1 LLVVLWLGKNRAFQF
16 KVNKPYLILESSVFF
31 QEEIKKSRFLTFIHP
46 VQGKEAA
53 MQFLAEIKML
63 HRDARHHCWAYIGGN
78 PKDSV
83 NMGCSDD
90 GEPKGTA
97 GKPMLAV
104 LQGTNVGEM
113 MAVVVR
119 YSGGIKL
126 GTGGLVRAYSNG
138 LQQLSLT
145 MPKIE
150 KRFFQQFQLQCDYA
164 QMATIEHLLSS
175 LSGRVININ
184 YQQSVEAL
192 IEVDNELVAMFKQK
206 LQSLMQG
213 RVIAK
218 KINSSP

>member
-1 LLVVLWLGKNRAFQF
+1 MF
-16 KVNKPYLILESSVFF
+16 KVYKPYFILNDTLFF
-31 QEEIKKSRFLTFIHP
+31 QEEIKKSRFLTFISP
-46 VQGKEAA
+46 ALGKAAA
-53 MQFLAEIKML
+53 MQFLAEIKAQ
-63 HRDARHHCWAYIGGN
+63 HSDARHYCWAYIGGS

-138 LQQLSLT
+138 LQQLCSS
-145 MPKIE
+145 MPKTE
-150 KRFFQQFQLQCDYA
+150 KRFFKKFQIQCNYS
-164 QMATIEHLLSS
+164 QMATVEQLLTTC
-175 LSGRVININ
+175 SGRVINID
-184 YQQSVEAL
+184 YQQEVVAI
-192 IEVDNELVAMFKQK
+192 IEVDREQIAQFKEK

-213 RVIAK
+213 KVIANNITNK
-218 KINSSP
+218 NDTSQNKSD

>member
-1 LLVVLWLGKNRAFQF
+1 M
-16 KVNKPYLILESSVFF
+16 NKPYLILKEAVFF
-31 QEEIKKSRFLTFIHP
+31 QEEIKKSRFLTFISP
-46 VQGKEAA
+46 ANGKASA
-53 MQFLAEIKML
+53 MQFLADIKAL
-63 HRDARHHCWAYIGGN
+63 HKEARHHCWAYIGGG

-104 LQGTNVGEM
+104 LQGTDVGEM
-113 MAVVVR
+113 VAVVVR

-145 MPKIE
+145 MEMTE

-164 QMATIEHLLSS
+164 QMATIESILATY
-175 LSGRVININ
+175 SGRIVDIE
-184 YQQSVEAL
+184 YQQSVSAI
-192 IEVDNELVAMFKQK
+192 IEIDNEYL
-206 LQSLMQG
+206 
-213 RVIAK
+213 
-218 KINSSP
+218 N

>member
-1 LLVVLWLGKNRAFQF
+1 M
-16 KVNKPYLILESSVFF
+16 NKPYLILESAVFF

-53 MQFLAEIKML
+53 MQFLAEIKIL
-63 HRDARHHCWAYIGGN
+63 HKDARHHCWAYIGGS

-113 MAVVVR
+113 VAVVVR

-184 YQQSVEAL
+184 YQQSVEAQ
-192 IEVDNELVAMFKQK
+192 IEVDNELVDIFKQK

>member
-1 LLVVLWLGKNRAFQF
+1 MLP
-16 KVNKPYLILESSVFF
+16 VNKPYTILASPVSY
-31 QEEIKKSRFLTFIHP
+31 QEEIKKSRFLTFIQP
-46 VQGKEAA
+46 AAGKAAA
-53 MQFLAEIKML
+53 MEFVAHIKVL
-63 HRDARHHCWAYIGGN
+63 HKEARHHCWAYIGGS

-104 LQGTNVGEM
+104 LQGSNVGEIV
-113 MAVVVR
+113 AVVVR

-138 LQQLSLT
+138 LQQLCPT
-145 MPKIE
+145 MPKAE

-164 QMATIEHLLSS
+164 QMATIEHLLS
-175 LSGRVININ
+175 LTSGRILNVD
-184 YQQSVEAL
+184 YQQSVMAL
-192 IEVDNELVAMFKQK
+192 IEVDNEQVDLFKQK

-213 RVIAK
+213 KIIAK
-218 KINSSP
+218 KINASP

>member
-1 LLVVLWLGKNRAFQF
+1 M
-16 KVNKPYLILESSVFF
+16 NKPYLILESAVFF

-46 VQGKEAA
+46 AQGKEAA
-53 MQFLAEIKML
+53 MQFLAEIKRL
-63 HRDARHHCWAYIGGN
+63 HKDARHYCWAHIGGS

-104 LQGTNVGEM
+104 LQGTNIGEM
-113 MAVVVR
+113 VAVVVR

-164 QMATIEHLLSS
+164 QMAAIEHLLSS

-192 IEVDNELVAMFKQK
+192 IEVDSELVDIFKQK

-218 KINSSP
+218 KINRSP